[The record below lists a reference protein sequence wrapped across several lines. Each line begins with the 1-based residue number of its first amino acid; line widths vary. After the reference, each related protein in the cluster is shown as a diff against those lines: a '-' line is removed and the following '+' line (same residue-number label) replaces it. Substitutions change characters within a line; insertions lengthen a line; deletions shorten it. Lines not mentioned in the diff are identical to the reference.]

1 MNVRSLHISIHAV
14 PVTGDW
20 IQLQLFIASL
30 DHSGGWLEANCSSIS
45 QWTIHCQGNNHIFTL
60 SVICIMPMITIL
72 AISIQDEMASNVTMV
87 VE

>member
-1 MNVRSLHISIHAV
+1 MNVRSLHISIHGV

-30 DHSGGWLEANCSSIS
+30 ESSGGCFEANCSSIS
-45 QWTIHCQGNNHIFTL
+45 QWTIYGQGKNHIFTL
-60 SVICIMPMITIL
+60 SVICMPMITIL
-72 AISIQDEMASNVTMV
+72 AISIQDEMASNVPMV